1 MAKKIN
7 KSQSIRDFLIQN
19 PRATNREVIEALEQK
34 GIKVSYNQV
43 YFVKMKGKKAKRK
56 AAVKAY
62 RAAGMSN
69 PVEAVK
75 KVRALAADL
84 GGMKNLKELVVLLA
98 E

>member
-7 KSQSIRDFLIQN
+7 KSQAIRDFLSQN
-19 PRATNREVIEALEQK
+19 PQATNKEVMEALSQK
-34 GIKVSYNQV
+34 GISVNYNQV

-69 PVEAVK
+69 PVEAVL
-75 KVRALAADL
+75 KVRALAVDV
-84 GGMKNLKELVVLLA
+84 GGMKNLKRLVDLLA

>member
-1 MAKKIN
+1 MSKKIN

-19 PRATNREVIEALEQK
+19 PRATNWEVMEALEQK

>member
-7 KSQSIRDFLIQN
+7 KSQTIRDFLSQN
-19 PRATNREVIEALEQK
+19 PKSTNREVIDGLAQK

-69 PVEAVK
+69 PVEAVI
-75 KVRALAADL
+75 KVRALAADV
-84 GGMKNLKELVVLLA
+84 GGMKNLKQLVELLA
-98 E
+98 Q

>member
-1 MAKKIN
+1 MAKKMN
-7 KSQSIRDFLIQN
+7 KAQSIRDFLSEK
-19 PRATNREVIEALEQK
+19 PKATNREVMEALGQR

-56 AAVKAY
+56 AAVKAT

-69 PVEAVK
+69 PVEAVM
-75 KVRALAADL
+75 KVRALAAEV
-84 GGMKNLKELVVLLA
+84 GGMKQLKQLVELLS

>member
-7 KSQSIRDFLIQN
+7 KSQSIREFLVQN
-19 PRATNREVIEALEQK
+19 PRATNREVMEALEQK
-34 GIKVSYNQV
+34 GIQVSYNQV

-84 GGMKNLKELVVLLA
+84 GGMKNLKELVVLLG